1 MLQYIILGAYVSLL
15 VIGVILLNH
24 FQKSFICRKIIHISI
39 FGLWLLLINFI
50 WPIWFIIF
58 MGLLGL
64 SAGTVYYIFTKRFSV
79 LCVVISYG
87 ICVFAYPFVSL
98 IIVKHITIALAI
110 VSLGDGFAGLLG
122 TLVPS
127 DIISSRNN
135 RTYFGSFIMFLTCSL
150 IFLIYQTFWPIALL
164 AAAIL
169 TIAEYLS
176 PSEFDNACLIMI
188 AIPLIRIIF

>member
-1 MLQYIILGAYVSLL
+1 MLQYIILGAYIGLII
-15 VIGVILLNH
+15 IGVILLNY

-50 WPIWFIIF
+50 WPTWFIIF

-64 SAGTVYYIFTKRFSV
+64 SAGTVYYILTKRFSI
-79 LCVVISYG
+79 LCFVISYG
-87 ICVFAYPFVSL
+87 ICVFTYPFVSST
-98 IIVKHITIALAI
+98 VVQYMTIALAV

-127 DIISSRNN
+127 DAISKMNN
-135 RTYFGSFIMFLTCSL
+135 RTYFGSFIMFLVCSM
-150 IFLIYQTFWPIALL
+150 IFLIYHTFWPIALL

-169 TIAEYLS
+169 TIVEYIS

-188 AIPLIRIIF
+188 AIPLIKIIF